1 MKQTIAAACLVAI
14 GSNAAAQS
22 TLAIYGTL
30 DQYLAF
36 TKSGAARSSR
46 LDDGGNTASRLGF
59 IGSEDLGGGWRANIT
74 LEAGFSPD
82 TGNGTLP
89 GPGLAFTRQS
99 FVGLGGPWGRIDA
112 GRMYTPLFYALLRAD
127 PFNINSV
134 YSPLN
139 LISANDAQPG
149 LAAFTARASN
159 MLRYRTPADG
169 RWLVDLAYAPGEA
182 SDASRRSGDM
192 RGATIGWNAKPFY
205 LAYAVQK
212 NHSGTA
218 AMPVES
224 PATSTFQAVSAAWDV
239 SDTWRLN
246 ANYVRNTS
254 SITGVLRADL
264 LNLSTAWSVGAL
276 RLLGGVIRRRV
287 DDSPRG
293 QQGWTLGADYALSK
307 RTALYTRLL
316 HLNNG
321 GGSAVSLAGIAVA
334 AGSGD
339 SVRSLAF
346 GVRHNF

>member
-1 MKQTIAAACLVAI
+1 M
-14 GSNAAAQS
+14 
-22 TLAIYGTL
+22 
-30 DQYLAF
+30 
-36 TKSGAARSSR
+36 
-46 LDDGGNTASRLGF
+46 TA
-59 IGSEDLGGGWRANIT
+59 
-74 LEAGFSPD
+74 PH
-82 TGNGTLP
+82 
-89 GPGLAFTRQS
+89 
-99 FVGLGGPWGRIDA
+99 
-112 GRMYTPLFYALLRAD
+112 
-127 PFNINSV
+127 
-134 YSPLN
+134 
-139 LISANDAQPG
+139 
-149 LAAFTARASN
+149 
-159 MLRYRTPADG
+159 
-169 RWLVDLAYAPGEA
+169 
-182 SDASRRSGDM
+182 
-192 RGATIGWNAKPFY
+192 GWNAKPFY